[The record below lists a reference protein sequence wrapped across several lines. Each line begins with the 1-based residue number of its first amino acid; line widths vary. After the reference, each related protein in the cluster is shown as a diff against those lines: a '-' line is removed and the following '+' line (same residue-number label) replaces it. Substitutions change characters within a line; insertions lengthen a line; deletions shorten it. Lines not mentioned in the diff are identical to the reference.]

1 MAIVAS
7 YDWESDS
14 WTHNGDNPARTAWRE
29 AIAEIAEKAKA
40 TLPECN
46 GRIEKAV
53 AIVLNG
59 DVELLEGGKA
69 KVASQSNGT
78 TAYHIV
84 NGECSCK
91 DFPKAP
97 QGFCKHRLAYGIH
110 KRAYTLAKQKLA
122 QLDSASSGQAETPS
136 QPTPTQPPA
145 PSAPLPEAPV
155 ETPQGIPPQHVVL
168 IQGRPFVKFA
178 GLLQMAHERGL
189 VSLTAAW
196 AFNESELS
204 LAHAVATFQDG
215 RRFEESGDATPANT
229 NRKVAPHFRRVA
241 LTRAKARVLRDALG
255 VELVA
260 VEELSDG
267 E

>member
-7 YDWESDS
+7 YDWESDT
-14 WTHNGDNPARTAWRE
+14 WTHHNGDNPTRTAWRE
-29 AIAEIAEKAKA
+29 AVAAVAEKAKA
-40 TLPECN
+40 ALPECN
-46 GRIEKAV
+46 GRVESAV
-53 AIVLNG
+53 KIVLAG
-59 DVELLEGGKA
+59 DVELLEDGKA
-69 KVASQSNGT
+69 KVASQSNGS
-78 TAYHIV
+78 TAYFVV
-84 NGECSCK
+84 NGECQCK

-110 KRAYTLAKQKLA
+110 KRAYALAKHRLD
-122 QLDSASSGQAETPS
+122 QLDSASNGQAETPS
-136 QPTPTQPPA
+136 QPMPAQPD
-145 PSAPLPEAPV
+145 APV

-168 IQGRPFVKFA
+168 IQGRPFVKFT

-189 VSLTAAW
+189 VSLTADW
-196 AFNESELS
+196 TYNDGELS

-229 NRKVAPHFRRVA
+229 NRKVASHFRRVA

-255 VELVA
+255 VDLVA
-260 VEELSDG
+260 VEELADG